1 MDVVLEDAWLKSA
14 IGETAGAIA
23 ILDRALGGLS
33 KAAPSLVG
41 SSGLPA
47 ELPASLVRAMLLR
60 ARLADQ
66 RGDRETSARWSQAA
80 LALWGGGDPE
90 LRAYWA
96 RGTTH

>member
-1 MDVVLEDAWLKSA
+1 
-14 IGETAGAIA
+14 
-23 ILDRALGGLS
+23 
-33 KAAPSLVG
+33 
-41 SSGLPA
+41 
-47 ELPASLVRAMLLR
+47 MLLR